1 MASLDPVLDLLP
13 RAPLAG
19 LDVNAVQRERKNY
32 WERLYEK
39 VLSEQDQSA
48 DASFQYEQSSELDQE
63 EIPVDE
69 LDDPATLKRLPVLLS
84 SQHFS
89 TQSSITRVFSA
100 SCQLQGL
107 LEDILNN
114 REVSLTNVSISIA
127 HRVNYHSYA

>member
-39 VLSEQDQSA
+39 VSSEQDQSGLI

-89 TQSSITRVFSA
+89 TLFSNTRVFSA

-107 LEDILNN
+107 SEDI
-114 REVSLTNVSISIA
+114 
-127 HRVNYHSYA
+127 

>member
-107 LEDILNN
+107 LEDI
-114 REVSLTNVSISIA
+114 
-127 HRVNYHSYA
+127 

>member
-39 VLSEQDQSA
+39 VLSEQEQSGLI
-48 DASFQYEQSSELDQE
+48 DAPSQYEQSSELDQE

-84 SQHFS
+84 
-89 TQSSITRVFSA
+89 TQYFYTLFFKY
-100 SCQLQGL
+100 LG
-107 LEDILNN
+107 
-114 REVSLTNVSISIA
+114 
-127 HRVNYHSYA
+127 

>member
-107 LEDILNN
+107 SEDISNN
-114 REVSLTNVSISIA
+114 REVS
-127 HRVNYHSYA
+127 

>member
-1 MASLDPVLDLLP
+1 MAGLDPVLDLLP

-114 REVSLTNVSISIA
+114 REVSLTNVSNSISIA
-127 HRVNYHSYA
+127 HHVN